1 MGTDAGNPGTFH
13 GPAIYREMELLQEAG
28 LRPIEV
34 LVAAT
39 RTSARAMGRG
49 DDLGTVE
56 PGKRAD
62 LVLLEADPTAD
73 IRNVRRIHAVVRGA
87 TVHPRPSLLP

>member
-1 MGTDAGNPGTFH
+1 
-13 GPAIYREMELLQEAG
+13 
-28 LRPIEV
+28 
-34 LVAAT
+34 
-39 RTSARAMGRG
+39 MGRG